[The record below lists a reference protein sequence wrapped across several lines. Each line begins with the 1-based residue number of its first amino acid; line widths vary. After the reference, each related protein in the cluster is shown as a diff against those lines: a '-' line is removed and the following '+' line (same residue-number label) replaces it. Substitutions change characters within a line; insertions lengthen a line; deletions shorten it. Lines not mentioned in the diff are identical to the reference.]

1 MKDRVYFIP
10 GRFRLSVPGGTPYSA
25 RSHMSQL
32 PILYLASLLMDLSVA
47 GVTFAISRR
56 AAELGASATQLGW
69 LGAVW
74 IGVYAVV
81 ALVTGRYSD
90 RVGRRKFALIGCLIA
105 GTMAF
110 ACSLTTQIGLLLLFS
125 AFFGGGLAFFWPSII
140 AWLGEG
146 LRGHK
151 LAVRLTVFGVAWNL
165 GLLLGFILS
174 GILFKHGPKLAFYAS
189 AGSILLI
196 AILLLL
202 PARQLENSNE
212 SPDTDSTPHIP
223 KGRGFRKT
231 AWLANFSTN
240 LALAGTT
247 ALFPQLATHVGI
259 SADVHGALLAA
270 GRGAALVAFIALQ
283 LLVFWRTRLWPLWVA
298 QLACAASLVW
308 IGLANTTWMFAAA
321 WIIGGTVSG
330 YAYQAS
336 IYFTLEE
343 MTEKGKGSGFHEAI
357 IGSGMF
363 VGPILA
369 GWVGSHHSIRT
380 PYFFCAAVLV
390 LLIVAQMTLVWIR
403 RRESC

>member
-1 MKDRVYFIP
+1 M
-10 GRFRLSVPGGTPYSA
+10 SVPGSAAYPA

-32 PILYLASLLMDLSVA
+32 PILYFVSLLMDLSVA

-56 AAELGASATQLGW
+56 AAELGASASQLGW

-81 ALVTGRYSD
+81 ALIMGRYSD
-90 RVGRRKFALIGCLIA
+90 RVGRRKLAIIGCLIS
-105 GTMAF
+105 GSMAF
-110 ACSLTTQIGLLLLFS
+110 VCSLTTQIGWLLLFS
-125 AFFGGGLAFFWPSII
+125 AIFGSGLACFWPSII

-146 LRGHK
+146 LRGHE
-151 LAVRLTVFGVAWNL
+151 LAVRLTAFGVAWNL

-174 GILFKHGPKLAFYAS
+174 GLLFRHGPNLAFYAS
-189 AGSILLI
+189 ASSILLI

-202 PARQLENSNE
+202 PAKQLENDNRF
-212 SPDTDSTPHIP
+212 PDTDSTPHVP

-231 AWLANFSTN
+231 AWLANFATN
-240 LALAGTT
+240 FALAGTT
-247 ALFPQLATHVGI
+247 ALFPQLAMHVGI

-270 GRGAALVAFIALQ
+270 GRAAALAAFVALQ
-283 LLVFWRTRLWPLWVA
+283 LLAFWRTRLWPLWIA
-298 QLACAASLVW
+298 QFACAVSLVW
-308 IGLANTTWMFAAA
+308 IGLANTAWMFAAA

-343 MTEKGKGSGFHEAI
+343 MAEKGKGSGFHEAI

-363 VGPILA
+363 VGPVLA
-369 GWVGSHHSIRT
+369 GWVGSHHSLRA
-380 PYFFCAAVLV
+380 PYFFCATVLV
-390 LLIVAQMTLVWIR
+390 LLIVAQMVLVWTR
-403 RRESC
+403 RHSAPTT

>member
-1 MKDRVYFIP
+1 
-10 GRFRLSVPGGTPYSA
+10 LSVPGSAAYPA

-32 PILYLASLLMDLSVA
+32 PILYFVSLLMDLSVA

-56 AAELGASATQLGW
+56 AAELGASASQLGW

-81 ALVTGRYSD
+81 ALIMGRYSD
-90 RVGRRKFALIGCLIA
+90 RVGRRKLAIIGCLIS
-105 GTMAF
+105 GSMAF
-110 ACSLTTQIGLLLLFS
+110 VCSLTTQIGWLLLFS
-125 AFFGGGLAFFWPSII
+125 AIFGSGLACFWPSII

-146 LRGHK
+146 LRGHE
-151 LAVRLTVFGVAWNL
+151 LAVRLTAFGVAWNL

-174 GILFKHGPKLAFYAS
+174 GLLFRHGPNLAFYAS
-189 AGSILLI
+189 ASSILLI

-202 PARQLENSNE
+202 PAKQLENDNRF
-212 SPDTDSTPHIP
+212 PDTDSTPHVP

-231 AWLANFSTN
+231 AWLANFATN
-240 LALAGTT
+240 FALAGTT
-247 ALFPQLATHVGI
+247 ALFPQLAMHVGI

-270 GRGAALVAFIALQ
+270 GRAAALAAFVALQ
-283 LLVFWRTRLWPLWVA
+283 LLAFWRTRLWPLWIA
-298 QLACAASLVW
+298 QFACAVSLVW
-308 IGLANTTWMFAAA
+308 IGLANTAWMFAAA

-343 MTEKGKGSGFHEAI
+343 MAEKGKGSGFHEAI

-363 VGPILA
+363 VGPVLA
-369 GWVGSHHSIRT
+369 GWVGSHHSLRA
-380 PYFFCAAVLV
+380 PYFFCATVLV
-390 LLIVAQMTLVWIR
+390 LLIVAQMVLVWTR
-403 RRESC
+403 RHSAPTT

>member
-1 MKDRVYFIP
+1 
-10 GRFRLSVPGGTPYSA
+10 
-25 RSHMSQL
+25 MSQL
-32 PILYLASLLMDLSVA
+32 QILYFVSLLMDLSVA

-56 AAELGASATQLGW
+56 AAELGASASQLGW

-74 IGVYAVV
+74 IGVYAMV

-90 RVGRRKFALIGCLIA
+90 RVGRRQLAFVGCLIA
-105 GTMAF
+105 GSMAF
-110 ACSLTTQIGLLLLFS
+110 VCSLTTQIGWLLLFS
-125 AFFGGGLAFFWPSII
+125 AIFGSGLACFWPAII

-146 LRGHK
+146 LSGHK
-151 LAVRLTVFGVAWNL
+151 LAVRLTAFGVAWNL
-165 GLLLGFILS
+165 GLLLGFMLS
-174 GILFKHGPKLAFYAS
+174 GVLFKHGPKLAFYAS

-202 PARQLENSNE
+202 PIKQSGNDNE
-212 SPDTDSTPHIP
+212 FTDTGPAPHIP

-231 AWLANFSTN
+231 AWLANFATN
-240 LALAGTT
+240 FALAGTT
-247 ALFPQLATHVGI
+247 ALFPQLAMHVGI

-270 GRGAALVAFIALQ
+270 GRGAALVAFVALQ
-283 LLVFWRTRLWPLWVA
+283 LLAFWRTRLWPLWVA
-298 QLACAASLVW
+298 QLVCAASLVW

-321 WIIGGTVSG
+321 WIVGGAVSG

-363 VGPILA
+363 VGPVLA
-369 GWVGSHHSIRT
+369 GWVGTHHSLRA

-390 LLIVAQMTLVWIR
+390 LLIVAQMALVWIR
-403 RRESC
+403 RHSTAMA

>member
-1 MKDRVYFIP
+1 
-10 GRFRLSVPGGTPYSA
+10 
-25 RSHMSQL
+25 MSQL
-32 PILYLASLLMDLSVA
+32 PILYFASLLMDLSVA

-56 AAELGASATQLGW
+56 AAELGASAGQLGW

-81 ALVTGRYSD
+81 ALIMGRYSD
-90 RVGRRKFALIGCLIA
+90 RVGRRKLAVIGCLIS
-105 GTMAF
+105 GSMAF
-110 ACSLTTQIGLLLLFS
+110 VCSLTTQIGLLLLFS
-125 AFFGGGLAFFWPSII
+125 AIFGSGLACFWPSII

-151 LAVRLTVFGVAWNL
+151 LAVRLTAFGVAWNL

-174 GILFKHGPKLAFYAS
+174 GILFRHGPNLAFYAS

-196 AILLLL
+196 AVLLLL
-202 PARQLENSNE
+202 PAKQLENAHELS
-212 SPDTDSTPHIP
+212 DTDPAPRIP

-231 AWLANFSTN
+231 AWLANFATN
-240 LALAGTT
+240 FALAGTT
-247 ALFPQLATHVGI
+247 ALFPQLAMHLGI

-270 GRGAALVAFIALQ
+270 GRGAALMAFVALQ
-283 LLVFWRTRLWPLWVA
+283 MLAFWRTRLWPLWVA
-298 QLACAASLVW
+298 QMLCAASLVW

-321 WIIGGTVSG
+321 WVVGGVVSG

-363 VGPILA
+363 VGPLLA
-369 GWVGSHHSIRT
+369 GWVGSHHSVRA

-390 LLIVAQMTLVWIR
+390 LLIVAQMALVWTR
-403 RRESC
+403 RHLAATA